1 MTNLKVINIFLKA
14 IDNHSHLYIIE
25 NDSHYQ
31 YEIYL
36 IDLKKIMKKF
46 IYSALLLIG
55 SLSVFAQSNDDVEEV
70 EVKGKVLYVDQVNSL
85 KPPVPILD
93 VPQSVSVITDEEI
106 KNQGFREIAD
116 IIRYSPGVNTSQG
129 EGHRDAVVFRG
140 VRSTA
145 DFYQDGVRDD
155 VQYYRS
161 LYNVEQLEILRGP
174 NALLFGRGGTGG
186 LINRVSKKAE
196 IGEAFGS
203 FDFGA
208 DSFGAAD
215 LALDANFATSDT
227 TAVRLNLHTDQLA
240 NHRDFYEGERYG
252 INPTVKIVAGDTTVD
267 LSYEYA
273 DHERFIDRG
282 IPTANNRPVE
292 SLKDVVF
299 GVEGLNLQT
308 LEASILRA
316 NVAHDYSDSGKF
328 NMSLTSSDFK
338 KMYKNLYAA
347 GYDASANTVK
357 LDGYLDPTERQNLIL
372 NANVVNE
379 FSNGSTSG
387 TLLVGLEFVDT
398 DNKNYRYNTYF
409 NNRAGKDAGEPTDQ
423 QIFNITRPLNIA
435 KTSTGLDSTVDY
447 TTDLKSS
454 SESDITVTSFYLQG
468 DIDFSD
474 NWKMIIGGRLDN
486 FDITVTDVKKSQDQ
500 SRKDDMF
507 SPRLGVIYK
516 PADNMSLYVSYSESF
531 LPRSGEQ
538 YKKLD
543 ASGAALDPDV
553 FKNTEIG
560 YKYDIN
566 DALTF
571 TAAIFDSES
580 TRAEKDNDTGEL
592 NEVRGLEVEGYEVE
606 LSGDIDDQN
615 NLTFGYTSLDGV
627 TSKGT
632 KQPRELP
639 NQMLSLW
646 YSYQANETFGFGLG
660 VTHQGESFI
669 KDTTNGSTGPA
680 LPDYTRVDF
689 AMYINASD
697 NDVVRVH
704 IENLTDEL
712 YFPHSHSTHQASV
725 GESLSARVS
734 YSRRF

>member
-1 MTNLKVINIFLKA
+1 MANHKVIKIFLRA

-55 SLSVFAQSNDDVEEV
+55 SLSVFTQSNDDVEEV

-85 KPPVPILD
+85 KPPLPILD
-93 VPQSVSVITDEEI
+93 VPQSVSVITDEDI

-357 LDGYLDPTERQNLIL
+357 LDGYLHPTE
-372 NANVVNE
+372 
-379 FSNGSTSG
+379 
-387 TLLVGLEFVDT
+387 
-398 DNKNYRYNTYF
+398 
-409 NNRAGKDAGEPTDQ
+409 
-423 QIFNITRPLNIA
+423 
-435 KTSTGLDSTVDY
+435 
-447 TTDLKSS
+447 
-454 SESDITVTSFYLQG
+454 
-468 DIDFSD
+468 
-474 NWKMIIGGRLDN
+474 
-486 FDITVTDVKKSQDQ
+486 
-500 SRKDDMF
+500 
-507 SPRLGVIYK
+507 
-516 PADNMSLYVSYSESF
+516 
-531 LPRSGEQ
+531 
-538 YKKLD
+538 
-543 ASGAALDPDV
+543 
-553 FKNTEIG
+553 
-560 YKYDIN
+560 
-566 DALTF
+566 
-571 TAAIFDSES
+571 
-580 TRAEKDNDTGEL
+580 
-592 NEVRGLEVEGYEVE
+592 
-606 LSGDIDDQN
+606 
-615 NLTFGYTSLDGV
+615 
-627 TSKGT
+627 
-632 KQPRELP
+632 
-639 NQMLSLW
+639 
-646 YSYQANETFGFGLG
+646 
-660 VTHQGESFI
+660 
-669 KDTTNGSTGPA
+669 
-680 LPDYTRVDF
+680 
-689 AMYINASD
+689 
-697 NDVVRVH
+697 
-704 IENLTDEL
+704 
-712 YFPHSHSTHQASV
+712 
-725 GESLSARVS
+725 
-734 YSRRF
+734 

>member
-1 MTNLKVINIFLKA
+1 MRTIL
-14 IDNHSHLYIIE
+14 IIVMRV
-25 NDSHYQ
+25 HYKLL
-31 YEIYL
+31 E
-36 IDLKKIMKKF
+36 KIMKKY

-55 SLSVFAQSNDDVEEV
+55 SFGVVAQNSDDVEEV

-196 IGEAFGS
+196 IGEAFGT

-227 TAVRLNLHTDQLA
+227 TAVRLNLHTDSLA

-267 LSYEYA
+267 LSYEIA

-282 IPTANNRPVE
+282 IPTANNTPVE

-299 GVEGLNLQT
+299 GVKGLNLQT

-328 NMSLTSSDFK
+328 NMSFTSSDFK

-347 GYDASANTVK
+347 GYTAADNTVK
-357 LDGYLDPTERQNLIL
+357 LDGYLDPTERQNMIL

-387 TLLVGLEFVDT
+387 TVLVGLEFVDT
-398 DNKNYRYNTYF
+398 DNKNYRYNTFF
-409 NNRAGKDAGEPTDQ
+409 NNRAGGDDEPTDQ
-423 QIFNITRPLNIA
+423 QIFNITRPLDIS

-486 FDITVTDVKKSQDQ
+486 FDITVTDVKKAQDQ

-507 SPRLGVIYK
+507 SPRFGVIYK
-516 PADNMSLYVSYSESF
+516 PVDNMSLYVSYSESF

-580 TRAEKDNDTGEL
+580 TRAEKDNDTGET
-592 NEVRGLEVEGYEVE
+592 NEIRGLEVEGVEIE

-639 NQMLSLW
+639 DQMLSLW

-669 KDTTNGSTGPA
+669 KDTSNGSTGPA

-689 AMYINASD
+689 ALFINASD
-697 NDVVRVH
+697 NDVIRIN

-725 GESLSARVS
+725 GESLNARVS
-734 YSRRF
+734 YTRRF

>member
-1 MTNLKVINIFLKA
+1 
-14 IDNHSHLYIIE
+14 
-25 NDSHYQ
+25 
-31 YEIYL
+31 
-36 IDLKKIMKKF
+36 
-46 IYSALLLIG
+46 
-55 SLSVFAQSNDDVEEV
+55 
-70 EVKGKVLYVDQVNSL
+70 
-85 KPPVPILD
+85 
-93 VPQSVSVITDEEI
+93 
-106 KNQGFREIAD
+106 
-116 IIRYSPGVNTSQG
+116 
-129 EGHRDAVVFRG
+129 
-140 VRSTA
+140 
-145 DFYQDGVRDD
+145 
-155 VQYYRS
+155 
-161 LYNVEQLEILRGP
+161 
-174 NALLFGRGGTGG
+174 
-186 LINRVSKKAE
+186 
-196 IGEAFGS
+196 
-203 FDFGA
+203 
-208 DSFGAAD
+208 
-215 LALDANFATSDT
+215 
-227 TAVRLNLHTDQLA
+227 
-240 NHRDFYEGERYG
+240 
-252 INPTVKIVAGDTTVD
+252 
-267 LSYEYA
+267 
-273 DHERFIDRG
+273 
-282 IPTANNRPVE
+282 
-292 SLKDVVF
+292 
-299 GVEGLNLQT
+299 
-308 LEASILRA
+308 
-316 NVAHDYSDSGKF
+316 
-328 NMSLTSSDFK
+328 
-338 KMYKNLYAA
+338 
-347 GYDASANTVK
+347 
-357 LDGYLDPTERQNLIL
+357 
-372 NANVVNE
+372 
-379 FSNGSTSG
+379 
-387 TLLVGLEFVDT
+387 
-398 DNKNYRYNTYF
+398 
-409 NNRAGKDAGEPTDQ
+409 
-423 QIFNITRPLNIA
+423 
-435 KTSTGLDSTVDY
+435 
-447 TTDLKSS
+447 
-454 SESDITVTSFYLQG
+454 
-468 DIDFSD
+468 
-474 NWKMIIGGRLDN
+474 MIIGGRLDN

-553 FKNTEIG
+553 YKNTEFG

-580 TRAEKDNDTGEL
+580 TRAEKDNETGEM
-592 NEVRGLEVEGYEVE
+592 NEIRGLEVEGYEVE

-660 VTHQGESFI
+660 VTHQAESFI

-689 AMYINASD
+689 ALHINASD